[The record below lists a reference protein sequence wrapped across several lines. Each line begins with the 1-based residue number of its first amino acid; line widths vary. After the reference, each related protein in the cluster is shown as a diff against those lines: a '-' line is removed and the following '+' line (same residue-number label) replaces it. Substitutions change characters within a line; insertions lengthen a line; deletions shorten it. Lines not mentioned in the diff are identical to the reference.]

1 MGFLEACVKPEALTA
16 GFKEQGEKGYG
27 LESGLY
33 FIFRRL
39 NSHPPPP
46 TPFWTSVAS
55 FLLGCLWVFAAVIY
69 SQGRC
74 CLQEQEEEE
83 EEEEDDRWFIHT
95 YHVVLSL
102 SFLTSS
108 VLHQLMQLLGMV
120 QKLHP
125 PGTLTLDPAVH
136 CFSCSGARTLRRQ
149 SEKYCL
155 DPTFT
160 YTLTQITRS

>member
-83 EEEEDDRWFIHT
+83 EEEEDEEEEEKKPFAIR
-95 YHVVLSL
+95 YSVPE
-102 SFLTSS
+102 LTSIS
-108 VLHQLMQLLGMV
+108 SQNLKFALIARRPCDTHSESEMV
-120 QKLHP
+120 VIK
-125 PGTLTLDPAVH
+125 
-136 CFSCSGARTLRRQ
+136 
-149 SEKYCL
+149 E
-155 DPTFT
+155 
-160 YTLTQITRS
+160 